1 MNHWEGI
8 SEFIA
13 VAESQSFTRAAER
26 LNLSVA
32 QISRQIAALEKRLA
46 SKLFY
51 RTTRK
56 VSLSE
61 EGQLYYRHCRLLQD
75 GIEEAERALG
85 SLKQTPQGLLR
96 VTAPVTYGE
105 QFILPLLNDFLCLH
119 PKLDL
124 QLDLNNK
131 TLDLIDGGYDLAIRL
146 GKLAD
151 SSLMARRLG
160 SRRNYVCASPEYLA
174 NHGMPHTLG
183 ELHRHQCLLGNHPYW
198 RFIEQGQERQWRLS
212 GRLVC
217 NSGPGLLDAARKGLG
232 LVQLPDYYVGEDLA
246 SGALVSV
253 LEAYQ
258 AAPEGIWALY
268 PHNRHLSPKVSLLL
282 DFLQQALPEAP
293 DLGKS

>member
-105 QFILPLLNDFLCLH
+105 QFILPLLNDFLCQH

-174 NHGMPHTLG
+174 NHGVPHTLG

-253 LEAYQ
+253 LESYQ

-268 PHNRHLSPKVSLLL
+268 PQNRHLSPKVGLLL

-293 DLGKS
+293 DLGTS